1 MPDALPQMSLELP
14 PRVQP
19 RWGWR
24 AVPLVMLLAAL
35 ALRAFSFIPAVI
47 DSDEGLYIVQAREW
61 LSGGWPL
68 DKVWDMHPIGAP
80 AMVALGLAVFGQSI
94 TAVRLL
100 GALFVAATGWAL
112 YGTARAGGLPRPP
125 ALAAG
130 LLYIALTTQFGGL
143 ATNTEILFAPF
154 VVAAMAFGLRTLER
168 HVAPSWGDLVA
179 MGMLV
184 GIALTIKPVAMPEGC
199 LAFALLTFPALWR
212 GLLPWR
218 RALAM
223 AAGYALLCAAPTLL
237 LAAAYA
243 IRGQFEEFLD
253 GAFLAPMRYAGG
265 RLAFG
270 DAAWEVATAAMV
282 LIWPLA
288 LAAVSLLLPRGV
300 VERRLAVVGVIW
312 LATASLA
319 VAGPGMFY
327 NHYFLIWLPAVSLMA
342 ALGAWRLGRF
352 VHPRQAVMA
361 LAVIIGAVGV
371 NVWSVDA
378 VGRMR
383 SGIGL
388 RNPDPV
394 RQVAAAVKAVIPPG
408 APILMANYH
417 AVVQFLAG
425 AGLATR
431 YAFPAHFTGHYGDVA
446 GIDMDAEVARVLA
459 ARPAAIVID
468 RGWWNAIRPV
478 AQAMLTRTLA
488 EAYVLAATVRE
499 ERGRVEI
506 WRLRPTPAP
515 AATPTSA
522 DTP

>member
-1 MPDALPQMSLELP
+1 MLPRLEVP
-14 PRVQP
+14 PRARWRF
-19 RWGWR
+19 RWGWH
-24 AVPLVMLLAAL
+24 AVPLLMLAASL
-35 ALRAFSFIPAVI
+35 LLRAFSFVPAVI
-47 DSDEGLYIVQAREW
+47 DTDEGLYIVQAREW
-61 LSGGWPL
+61 LDGGWPL

-80 AMVALGLAVFGQSI
+80 AMVALGLAIFGQSI
-94 TAVRLL
+94 AAVRLL
-100 GALFVAATGWAL
+100 GAIFVAATGWAL

-130 LLYIALTTQFGGL
+130 MLYIALTTQFGGL

-154 VVAAMAFGLRTLER
+154 AVAAMAYGLRTLER
-168 HVAPSWGDLVA
+168 RVPPVWGDLIP
-179 MGMLV
+179 MGVLV
-184 GIALTIKPVAMPEGC
+184 GIALTIKPVAAPEGC
-199 LAFALLTFPALWR
+199 LAFALLAFPALWR
-212 GLLPWR
+212 RLLPWR

-223 AAGYALLCAAPTLL
+223 AAAYALLCALPTLL
-237 LAAAYA
+237 LALAYA
-243 IRGQFEEFLD
+243 LRGQFDEFLD
-253 GAFLAPMRYAGG
+253 GAFLAPLRYAGG
-265 RLAFG
+265 RLALG
-270 DAAWEVATAAMV
+270 DAAWEIGTAAMI

-288 LAAVSLLLPRGV
+288 LAVVSLLLPRGV
-300 VERRLAVVGVIW
+300 VERRLAVVGSIW
-312 LATASLA
+312 LATATLA

-327 NHYFLIWLPAVSLMA
+327 NHYFLVWLPSVSLMA
-342 ALGAWRLGRF
+342 ALGAWRLGRL
-352 VHPRQAVMA
+352 VKPEQTVLA
-361 LAVIIGAVGV
+361 LAVIVGAIGINA
-371 NVWSVDA
+371 WSVDA

-394 RQVAAAVKAVIPPG
+394 RQVAAAVAAVIPPG
-408 APILMANYH
+408 APVLMANYH

-425 AGLATR
+425 SGLATR

-468 RGWWNAIRPV
+468 RGWWPAIRPV

-506 WRLRPTPAP
+506 WRLRPEPAP
-515 AATPTSA
+515 APAPG
-522 DTP
+522 